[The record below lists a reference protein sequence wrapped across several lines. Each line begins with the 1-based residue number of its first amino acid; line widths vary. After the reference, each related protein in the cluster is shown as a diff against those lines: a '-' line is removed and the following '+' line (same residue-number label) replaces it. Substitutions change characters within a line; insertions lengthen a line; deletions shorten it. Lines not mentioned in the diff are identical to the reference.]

1 MNVPFRWYVC
11 FFSPYVVI
19 VLLDLSMV
27 LSKLLL
33 FMIFN
38 CKIFDGK
45 FIIFWLV
52 FTPIEIKNLK
62 NREIHISLLM
72 AIKFAIIFQNEI
84 LSILHKYI

>member
-1 MNVPFRWYVC
+1 MTVTTTPVP
-11 FFSPYVVI
+11 P
-19 VLLDLSMV
+19 LTT
-27 LSKLLL
+27 
-33 FMIFN
+33 
-38 CKIFDGK
+38 DGK